1 MFVYILYK
9 ELICIY
15 IMSNIFKNFGELYNN
30 ESDEEFITVESRKNK
45 KSKEEVIVEEK
56 TEAIVDNENSE
67 HYVLNKAELE
77 RFGFFKK
84 FNSEYNLWYHHELNN
99 WRVEGYRK
107 IFHIKNIKE
116 FWDLHNN
123 IDCIGGITNQHFFLM
138 KDNVLPI
145 WEDTANRNGGS
156 WSIKLNDISSA
167 LNVWLKLAMLMA
179 GETIVKDE
187 KHRVSKL
194 VVGLSINL
202 RNQNTCI
209 IKIWNRDATYCSI
222 NLLND
227 DIIKEFGYNIIYKK
241 NNVEY

>member
-1 MFVYILYK
+1 
-9 ELICIY
+9 
-15 IMSNIFKNFGELYNN
+15 MSNIFKNFGELYNN
-30 ESDEEFITVESRKNK
+30 ESDEEFITVESKRNK
-45 KSKEEVIVEEK
+45 KAKEAVIQELRTEDIEGTTDSKL
-56 TEAIVDNENSE
+56 VDNEDSE
-67 HYVLNKAELE
+67 YYVLNKGELE
-77 RFGFFKK
+77 KLGFFKK

-107 IFHIKNIKE
+107 IFHVKNIKD

-167 LNVWLKLAMLMA
+167 LNVWLKLAMLMV

-209 IKIWNRDATYCSI
+209 IKIWNRDASYSSI

>member
-1 MFVYILYK
+1 
-9 ELICIY
+9 
-15 IMSNIFKNFGELYNN
+15 MSNIFKNFGELYNN